1 MLLWTWLMVTEWPL
15 TTLRALLNFPNTSRH
30 SYSCVYFD
38 HVPVHYKHHYKMCS
52 KELNKQKKGWYKA
65 HNSPKLEVSKTVLP
79 ETFLLPRQFQIF
91 QTHNRV
97 GWYQKKY
104 SPTHTHPVH
113 QTSFINFLH
122 LLRSIASSVFKWHAW
137 QSFSTTSLQ
146 VLFGL
151 PLGLGPSTSYSM
163 HFFTQSS
170 FCNTCTYHRIF
181 RQVVTI
187 SELLPL
193 PLFTPVVYH
202 CSSLDAVLVDSVAT
216 ESIFVLLSLS
226 SVWRDKS
233 K

>member
-52 KELNKQKKGWYKA
+52 KELNKQKKRLIQG
-65 HNSPKLEVSKTVLP
+65 PQQSKTWSEQYSFTWNVSP
-79 ETFLLPRQFQIF
+79 SRQFQIF

-151 PLGLGPSTSYSM
+151 PLGLGPSSYSM